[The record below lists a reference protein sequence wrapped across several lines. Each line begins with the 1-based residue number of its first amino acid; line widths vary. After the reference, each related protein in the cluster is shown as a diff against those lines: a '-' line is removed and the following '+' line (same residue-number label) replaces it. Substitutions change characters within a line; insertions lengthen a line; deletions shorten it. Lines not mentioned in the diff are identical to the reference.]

1 VAGIWTDPG
10 APAALLVE
18 FGTNDL
24 LTRWMAP
31 MDRMP
36 PGRGPNDRPAWAT
49 EPVLI
54 VDHDQGWALQA
65 AQERQRLLNLL
76 GPWLVDDIHHVGST
90 AIPGLPAKPIID
102 LMAGVG
108 CLDDAPVM
116 ARVLAPHD
124 WHLVPSELDARPW
137 RRLLVKV
144 AAGRRVAHLHLL
156 EPGTT
161 RWAEQLRFRDRLRAR
176 PALAAEYA
184 ELKRRLAREHT
195 GDREAYGEGK
205 AAFVRRVLA
214 GWD

>member
-1 VAGIWTDPG
+1 VAGIWTDSG
-10 APAALLVE
+10 APAALLVGP
-18 FGTNDL
+18 GTNDL
-24 LTRWMAP
+24 LTRQMVTL
-31 MDRMP
+31 DRMP

-108 CLDDAPVM
+108 SLDDAPAM
-116 ARVLAPHD
+116 AQVLAPHD
-124 WHLVPSELDARPW
+124 WHLVPPELDARPW

-144 AAGRRVAHLHLL
+144 AAGHRVAHLHLL
-156 EPGTT
+156 DPGTP

-176 PALAAEYA
+176 PVLAAEYA

-195 GDREAYGEGK
+195 DDREAYTEGK

-214 GWD
+214 EQG